1 MFVNA
6 LRTKGKV
13 ALCGALML
21 LGLSGCAAV
30 GQADRI
36 RVPVAQGYYSVQ
48 SQWPAAPVQLWQH
61 VRWSQ
66 QDQQREFLVSALLKK
81 DRVLLVALSPLGNEL
96 FRSELTPSG
105 HRFTGSEFLSEPRLA
120 LQVWADLQMA
130 LWPIAQVNRHL
141 TNAELTLSG
150 SKRTLIDD
158 GNLIWSSTVELT
170 TGGRIT
176 HHTRDYNLRITTLQ
190 NEVLSNDDINTQ

>member
-1 MFVNA
+1 MLVSV
-6 LRTKGKV
+6 LRTKGKA
-13 ALCGALML
+13 ALFGAML
-21 LGLSGCAAV
+21 LGLSGCVALE
-30 GQADRI
+30 QTDRV

-48 SQWPAAPVQLWQH
+48 AQWPAAPLQLWQR
-61 VRWSQ
+61 VSWSQ
-66 QDQQREFLVSALLKK
+66 QDQQREFLVSALLEK

-96 FRSELTPSG
+96 FRSELTPNG

-141 TNAELTLSG
+141 SDAQLTLSD
-150 SKRTLIDD
+150 SKRTLVDG

-170 TGGRIT
+170 TGGTIT
-176 HHTRDYNLRITTLQ
+176 HHVRDYNLRITTLQ
-190 NEVLSNDDINTQ
+190 NDVLSNDDINAQ